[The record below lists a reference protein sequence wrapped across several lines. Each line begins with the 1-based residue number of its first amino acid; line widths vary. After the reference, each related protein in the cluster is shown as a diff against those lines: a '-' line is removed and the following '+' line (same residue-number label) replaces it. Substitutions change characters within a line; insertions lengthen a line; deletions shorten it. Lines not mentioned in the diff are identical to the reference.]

1 MSGHDPDASDS
12 YNADQARRPRPVT
25 DETRQDVKRLH
36 EAGLGRNAIAREL
49 GISGSAVTGICQKM
63 DPPLSFDRAESALA
77 TQARQLDMAKARSE
91 ISSMLLVRAKQQ
103 LEAMDAPYLLGS
115 FGGKDNI
122 WNETL
127 LDTPPV
133 EVQRNQ
139 MTIAAIAVQRHAD
152 LVKID
157 SGRDVEAAS
166 SVLEQLASG
175 LTAAALALKAGGG
188 NDPTIPGT
196 DPELKDLNPEGTDE
210 T

>member
-1 MSGHDPDASDS
+1 MTRPDIDPTDD
-12 YNADQARRPRPVT
+12 NGTDMARRPRPVT

-36 EAGLGRNAIAREL
+36 AAGLGRNEIAREL
-49 GISGSAVTGICQKM
+49 RISGSSVTGICQKM

-77 TQARQLDMAKARSE
+77 TRARTIDMAETRSR
-91 ISSMLLVRAKQQ
+91 ISKMLLVRAEQQ

-127 LDTPPV
+127 LDTPPI

-157 SGRDVEAAS
+157 SGRDVEAS
-166 SVLEQLASG
+166 ESVLEMLARG
-175 LTAAALALKAGGG
+175 LDAASNALRVGKA

-196 DPELKDLNPEGTDE
+196 DPELNPQGVDEGTD
-210 T
+210 